1 MFARC
6 LLCCDCLWAHSTRC
20 ACSCFRKHGKLVPV
34 RDLQAT
40 QPSRGA
46 KPVYAP
52 AVAANQVCGACRS
65 SAGRCRLR
73 ADRLLR
79 GTGPAG
85 KESTE
90 SLFVRE
96 LKRRGLETN
105 QVSADAAEEGA
116 PSSAEA
122 AKPLT
127 PPQLAKSRALAYE
140 GLEGLLPR
148 AKELVKLGG
157 SFFLGFGPLILLLLA
172 LSAGTYAVRT
182 SPQSARVELRPAHCV
197 FPLTS

>member
-1 MFARC
+1 M
-6 LLCCDCLWAHSTRC
+6 
-20 ACSCFRKHGKLVPV
+20 
-34 RDLQAT
+34 
-40 QPSRGA
+40 
-46 KPVYAP
+46 YAP
-52 AVAANQVCGACRS
+52 AVAANQVRGAWHS
-65 SAGRCRLR
+65 SAGRCCRLQ
-73 ADRLLR
+73 ADRARFLR

-105 QVSADAAEEGA
+105 QVSAAEEGA
-116 PSSAEA
+116 PSSADA

-172 LSAGTYAVRT
+172 LSAGTYAVRV
-182 SPQSARVELRPAHCV
+182 SPHTARDELR
-197 FPLTS
+197 TYGEG

>member
-1 MFARC
+1 M
-6 LLCCDCLWAHSTRC
+6 
-20 ACSCFRKHGKLVPV
+20 
-34 RDLQAT
+34 
-40 QPSRGA
+40 
-46 KPVYAP
+46 YAP
-52 AVAANQVCGACRS
+52 AVAANQVRGAWHS
-65 SAGRCRLR
+65 SAGRCCRLQ

-105 QVSADAAEEGA
+105 QVSAAEDGA
-116 PSSAEA
+116 PSSADA

-172 LSAGTYAVRT
+172 LSAGTYAVRV
-182 SPQSARVELRPAHCV
+182 SPHTARAELTYAHYA
-197 FPLTS
+197 FLSMS